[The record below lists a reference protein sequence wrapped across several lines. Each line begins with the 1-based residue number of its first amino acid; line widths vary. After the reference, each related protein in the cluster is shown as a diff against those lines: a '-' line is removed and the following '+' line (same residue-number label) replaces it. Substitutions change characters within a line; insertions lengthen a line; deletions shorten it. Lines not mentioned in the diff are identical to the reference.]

1 MERLPSY
8 KGPDTIEEA
17 FAATLT
23 ARNVKDEK
31 TRAAFVFSD
40 VEEFLSRLE
49 NGGALTPLPFIVN
62 EMNIRRPNFFFLFA
76 EDGHLGSESQ
86 GRRTEIGEKSGFF
99 LEAKFCTS
107 FGQRVTITS
116 LLKSVMYTN
125 TCKQGNGNVAGRQIE
140 G

>member
-8 KGPDTIEEA
+8 KGPDTIEKA

-49 NGGALTPLPFIVN
+49 NGGALTPLPVIVN
-62 EMNIRRPNFFFLFA
+62 EMNIRRPNFFFLLPRTA
-76 EDGHLGSESQ
+76 ILVLSHRGGE
-86 GRRTEIGEKSGFF
+86 RRLATKSGFF